1 MIEQS
6 TEGLADPLLAI
17 LDRSAVAMATGS
29 PWLVFGAASGITAQD
44 FALRT
49 HLVSANT
56 NRISC
61 SFCFYFSRASGV
73 IISQINRH
81 CSSAQQLIKGTFLLS

>member
-44 FALRT
+44 FALRK
-49 HLVSANT
+49 HLGSVLAVVSVF
-56 NRISC
+56 IS
-61 SFCFYFSRASGV
+61 AEPV
-73 IISQINRH
+73 V
-81 CSSAQQLIKGTFLLS
+81 L